1 MTFKV
6 GVLIAL
12 FAYSFLTVG
21 AYPSIYVVDLEK
33 LGDLEHPSTLDK

>member
-1 MTFKV
+1 MSVKL

-21 AYPSIYVVDLEK
+21 AYPIIHIADLEK
-33 LGDLEHPSTLDK
+33 QGVLEHPKHPR